1 MINNKQV
8 SLWRGS
14 DPPPTIYHVW
24 ILDNLILKIYN
35 GTEWVVFS
43 DEITLIQRIN
53 ELVDRVT
60 DLELFMNNSTINGF
74 NIKDNPVLNATNL
87 KTASSGVFID
97 ENENVSDTLKKL
109 DKLLDI
115 EIIE

>member
-1 MINNKQV
+1 
-8 SLWRGS
+8 
-14 DPPPTIYHVW
+14 
-24 ILDNLILKIYN
+24 
-35 GTEWVVFS
+35 
-43 DEITLIQRIN
+43 
-53 ELVDRVT
+53 
-60 DLELFMNNSTINGF
+60 MNNSTINGL